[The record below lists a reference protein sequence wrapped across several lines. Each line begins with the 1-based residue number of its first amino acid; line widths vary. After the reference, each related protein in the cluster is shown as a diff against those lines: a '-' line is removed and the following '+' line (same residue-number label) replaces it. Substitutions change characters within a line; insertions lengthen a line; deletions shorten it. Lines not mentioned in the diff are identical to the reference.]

1 MPFTLTSRQYAKIDA
16 VTQGLPPSQQHS
28 YLARL
33 AGKISRHSRE
43 NRKRALTD
51 AVLAALIADALHEL
65 RAKAA
70 WSRLQPPQERQGSGE
85 DCVDVTAKELDRL
98 IAAGT
103 STKIKTSL

>member
-1 MPFTLTSRQYAKIDA
+1 
-16 VTQGLPPSQQHS
+16 
-28 YLARL
+28 L

-51 AVLAALIADALHEL
+51 AVLAALIAGTLHEL

-70 WSRLQPPQERQGSGE
+70 WSRLQLPQERQGSGK

>member
-28 YLARL
+28 YLVTL

-43 NRKRALTD
+43 SRKRKLTD
-51 AVLAALIADALHEL
+51 AVLAVLIADALHVL
-65 RAKAA
+65 RDKAA
-70 WSRLQPPQERQGSGE
+70 WGRLQPLQERQGSGE

-98 IAAGT
+98 IAA
-103 STKIKTSL
+103 SELTKIKTSL